1 MAATPDLRT
10 PYTGYA
16 TNSVLY
22 KTEGIAT
29 YNALQFGLRKR
40 LSKGLQLT
48 ASYTWSHTLDEQS
61 GLGLFY
67 NGNDPLNTRT
77 SYGTSTYDRTHV
89 AVVQYSYQL
98 PKVTGR
104 HSLIGRIA
112 NDWALNGVTT
122 FQSGFPF
129 NAFDFSG
136 AVGSIYYGRFV
147 SIIDPVLPLKPAV

>member
-67 NGNDPLNTRT
+67 NGNDPLNHRS
-77 SYGTSTYDRTHV
+77 SYATATYDRTH
-89 AVVQYSYQL
+89 L
-98 PKVTGR
+98 L
-104 HSLIGRIA
+104 SLAYDYEI
-112 NDWALNGVTT
+112 
-122 FQSGFPF
+122 P
-129 NAFDFSG
+129 
-136 AVGSIYYGRFV
+136 
-147 SIIDPVLPLKPAV
+147 